1 MKFNN
6 FLEELEKLNLPK
18 KEYAIFGSGPLA
30 VRGLRDSSDLDVI
43 VKEELWEKLS
53 KKYSLNKNGGLQIG
67 NIEVYNKWLEDKNI
81 NHLIDSAEKIA
92 GYKFVKLEYVLAW
105 KETMGR
111 DKDKKDVE
119 LIKKYLKIN

>member
-6 FLEELEKLNLPK
+6 FLEELEELNLPDGK
-18 KEYAIFGSGPLA
+18 YAIFGSGPLA